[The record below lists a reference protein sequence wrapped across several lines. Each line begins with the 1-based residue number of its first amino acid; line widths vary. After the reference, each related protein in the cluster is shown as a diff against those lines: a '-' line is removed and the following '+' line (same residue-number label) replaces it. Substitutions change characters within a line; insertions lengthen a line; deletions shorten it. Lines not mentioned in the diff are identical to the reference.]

1 MSASTAL
8 APSIAA
14 LEERVARADLVRFL
28 AACYYEPG
36 PEFAEEGLFESMAA
50 TAARVDPGLGREAAR
65 LGEAFAAAELGTLL
79 VDYTRLFLGGSE
91 IIAKPYE
98 SVWRSGSGAGDQTA
112 ALLDLYAQGGF
123 EVDQDFR
130 DLPDHI
136 AVELEFLYLLI
147 YQDAARPLRE
157 RFLHEHLAAWVPAF
171 TDAAQGGAQTTFY
184 RQLAGFTSQVLA
196 KEASRAAPDEAA
208 AVAP

>member
-8 APSIAA
+8 APSVAE
-14 LEERVARADLVRFL
+14 LQERVARADLVRFL

-36 PEFAEEGLFESMAA
+36 PEFAEERLFESMAA
-50 TAARVDPGLGREAAR
+50 TAARVDPHLGREAAR
-65 LGEAFAAAELGTLL
+65 LGEAFAAADLEALL

-98 SVWRSGSGAGDQTA
+98 SVWRSGSAGDETA

-123 EVDQDFR
+123 EVEEDFR

-157 RFLHEHLAAWVPAF
+157 RFLRERLAWVPAS
-171 TDAAQGGAQTTFY
+171 TEAAQAGAQTPFY
-184 RQLAGFTSQVLA
+184 RQLAALTAQVVA
-196 KEASRAAPDEAA
+196 REAASRAS
-208 AVAP
+208 